1 VAPRNVTQDQ
11 LPGGAAALG
20 CGRRLEAV
28 QRLLGGTTKGV
39 YRLTMD
45 DAMTVIA
52 YLWKYSWNCW
62 PITDHADPFFPGI
75 GLGLFEGARGGT
87 RGWGR

>member
-1 VAPRNVTQDQ
+1 VRRPRRAAGD
-11 LPGGAAALG
+11 GWRHSDSRAALIS
-20 CGRRLEAV
+20 
-28 QRLLGGTTKGV
+28 
-39 YRLTMD
+39 Y
-45 DAMTVIA
+45 
-52 YLWKYSWNCW
+52 W